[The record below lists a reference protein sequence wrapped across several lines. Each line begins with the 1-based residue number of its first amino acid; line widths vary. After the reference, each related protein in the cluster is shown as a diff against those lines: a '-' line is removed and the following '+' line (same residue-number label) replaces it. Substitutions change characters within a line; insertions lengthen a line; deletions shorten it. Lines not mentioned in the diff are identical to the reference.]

1 MFFSNSPRKS
11 VHDFSES
18 TAKMAARGKTTPKIR
33 RVAPSHCL
41 YTLVRTGSGSTVIH
55 VFRIGVQFGVATTIF
70 VETMGLF
77 ALFSPAVPS
86 LATTLAPQISGPAA
100 RLRAVGMSTP
110 AALAYFEFGIAPTAF
125 DGTQFQE
132 IPVDC
137 DRKIR

>member
-41 YTLVRTGSGSTVIH
+41 YIHIRTVSGSTVTH
-55 VFRIGVQFGVATTIF
+55 FFRGGVPFGMATTIC

-77 ALFSPAVPS
+77 ALFSLAVPS
-86 LATTLAPQISGPAA
+86 LATTLAPQISSPAA
-100 RLRAVGMSTP
+100 PIRAVGVSVP
-110 AALAYFEFGIAPTAF
+110 AALAYFEYVFAPPA
-125 DGTQFQE
+125 
-132 IPVDC
+132 C
-137 DRKIR
+137 D